1 MLTQHIALVPE
12 TYGMNASELARVSA
26 ALQKQ
31 VTRDLA
37 PYWGVTATVD
47 AFPKLDDVP
56 AGYLPI
62 VLTFQPLHGQGGL
75 RLDHNGRP
83 YAHLEVTPLWSL
95 HASHAC
101 IEMLVNPYG
110 LRTVATRSPRQDQ
123 GPVELLVEACAPC
136 QDPRYGYTVNGVLVS
151 DFCTP
156 AYFGE
161 ASRESRYSFCGSVDA
176 AFQVLPGGHITFRDV
191 ATDRYWRKS
200 YQDDCELDVELDRE
214 GLRPRLGAAR
224 SLDAGGAIAE
234 SRMIGARDR
243 ASLVHLERE
252 QHQVAVASQATAQR
266 LRAELRAPERSHEP
280 RSDSRHFELLMEAI
294 HHEQAPREVPTTQ
307 RPVSVSSVPT
317 SPEISI
323 PPRPTSTLPP
333 PLPQASSQTAP
344 SQTTPFSS
352 PPLTPSPF
360 LSSPPPTPP
369 ASRGI
374 GFLVAG
380 GLAALAL
387 TVVALQGR
395 DLMKPERVTT
405 PPAYASEPSVV
416 AEPARATQAPITQA
430 AITQAPPV
438 EAVVAVPS
446 PKVST
451 QDSTDAELNDSS
463 RTEGPSRDEQQEA
476 RRARRRELKR
486 LSQAAQLPQA
496 AQPPELQGAKAT
508 QPTPV
513 SADPFDLLITTR
525 E

>member
-56 AGYLPI
+56 TGYLPI
-62 VLTFQPLHGQGGL
+62 VLTFQPLHGQGGM
-75 RLDHNGRP
+75 RLDHNGRA

-101 IEMLVNPYG
+101 IEMLINPYG

-191 ATDRYWRKS
+191 ATDRFWRKS
-200 YQDDCELDVELDRE
+200 YQDDCELDLELDRE
-214 GLRPRLGAAR
+214 GLRPRLGAPR
-224 SLDAGGAIAE
+224 SLDVGGAVAE
-234 SRMIGARDR
+234 SRLIGAHEREN
-243 ASLVHLERE
+243 LVHLERE
-252 QHQVAVASQATAQR
+252 QHQVALASQATAQR
-266 LRAELRAPERSHEP
+266 LRAELLAPERSDEP

-307 RPVSVSSVPT
+307 RPASVSSVPT

-323 PPRPTSTLPP
+323 PPRPMSTLPP
-333 PLPQASSQTAP
+333 PLPTASSQAAP
-344 SQTTPFSS
+344 SQTTPPQAAPFSS
-352 PPLTPSPF
+352 PPLTSSPF

-395 DLMKPERVTT
+395 DLLKPERATT
-405 PPAYASEPSVV
+405 PPAYASEPTLVV
-416 AEPARATQAPITQA
+416 EPAKATPA
-430 AITQAPPV
+430 AITQAPTV
-438 EAVVAVPS
+438 EAVAEVPAPPVS
-446 PKVST
+446 P
-451 QDSTDAELNDSS
+451 QDSTDSEPNDSS
-463 RTEGPSRDEQQEA
+463 STDSASRDEEQEA
-476 RRARRRELKR
+476 RRARRRELRR
-486 LSQAAQLPQA
+486 LSQAAELPQA
-496 AQPPELQGAKAT
+496 TQPPEPQGAKAT
-508 QPTPV
+508 PAV